1 MVFNYTF
8 LFHYAYKKGLV
19 LLDLKENKIG
29 DEGAKYIADAL
40 QNNTVSNICLSF
52 AFNFHSNV
60 DSSRTQFTIK

>member
-40 QNNTVSNICLSF
+40 QNNTVS
-52 AFNFHSNV
+52 
-60 DSSRTQFTIK
+60 